1 MGVRRFRYA
10 RRPVVNGSGRARPRL
25 YFGVG
30 LVWLVVSLVGARSGR
45 LQRLPPPAPQLV
57 LVGLTAALI
66 LLTVRVKGLR
76 AWLRD
81 LDLRWFPGPHIT
93 RLVIGLYFLRL
104 ARYGTLH
111 AAFGA
116 PAGWAGQRRR
126 RALDVGSG
134 GFQVNLKEAGVA
146 YIQGTSSEIHELARY
161 EVRPESLAQCLS
173 AIHDFVAY
181 VRSNEPGALRYE
193 VWQES
198 EHPTRFV
205 HIFIWRD
212 AEAQRIHGESAA
224 VKKFAGI
231 LYPNCLAP
239 VEVIESR
246 QVDANATF
254 TRV

>member
-1 MGVRRFRYA
+1 
-10 RRPVVNGSGRARPRL
+10 
-25 YFGVG
+25 
-30 LVWLVVSLVGARSGR
+30 
-45 LQRLPPPAPQLV
+45 
-57 LVGLTAALI
+57 
-66 LLTVRVKGLR
+66 
-76 AWLRD
+76 
-81 LDLRWFPGPHIT
+81 
-93 RLVIGLYFLRL
+93 
-104 ARYGTLH
+104 
-111 AAFGA
+111 
-116 PAGWAGQRRR
+116 
-126 RALDVGSG
+126 
-134 GFQVNLKEAGVA
+134 VA

-212 AEAQRIHGESAA
+212 AEAKRIHGESAA

-239 VEVIESR
+239 VEFIEYR